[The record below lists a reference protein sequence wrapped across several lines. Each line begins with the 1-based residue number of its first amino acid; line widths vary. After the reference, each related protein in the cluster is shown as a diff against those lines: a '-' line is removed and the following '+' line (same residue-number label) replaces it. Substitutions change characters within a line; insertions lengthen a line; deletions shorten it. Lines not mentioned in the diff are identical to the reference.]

1 MTLAASAALA
11 RLGDA
16 YWEFVLRSN
25 PAYATYLGD
34 SRYDALLADVGP
46 DQRER
51 TRREIESFR
60 RELQAIPVAEL
71 SDAEQVS
78 WDILRRKFDEIL
90 EEQRHRFYQWQIDQM
105 SGPQVSLFELI
116 NYHPLRTRRNAEDLL
131 ARFRAFPRFIDQTI
145 ENLREGLRE
154 GRTTPR
160 IILQRILG
168 QLDAISKLSPS
179 DSPLGQAVARLPSD
193 AAPVAPAL
201 AAAIAGDVFPAFARL
216 QAFLRDECLPAARNS
231 VGIWDIAGGRDAY
244 AFCVAAH
251 TTVDHDPQELHEIG
265 MQELQSLQKEMR
277 EIARGRGHTGDL
289 KSFQEALKADRSNFL
304 STRDEVL
311 DRFRQ
316 ILREID
322 ARLPRYFGRLPKTG
336 YVVKS
341 IEEYRERD
349 APAAFYYPPS
359 EDGSRPGIFYANT
372 LEPNTKPVY
381 NMAALAAHEAVPG
394 HHLQIAISIERKD
407 LPRFRRN
414 GHFTAFVEGWALYTE
429 RLAKE
434 MGVYADELSVFGML
448 TYQAWRACRLVVDT
462 GLHAMHWSRQRAIDF
477 FRDHL
482 AIPELEILNEIDR
495 YIIWPGQALGYMV
508 GCREILA
515 LRQQA
520 RERLGSRFDLA
531 AFHDRVLENGSIP
544 LSTLRSVVERW
555 CAQVESAAR

>member
-1 MTLAASAALA
+1 MTATASAALA

-16 YWEFVLRSN
+16 YWEFILRSN
-25 PAYATYLGD
+25 PTYATYLGD
-34 SRYDALLADVGP
+34 SRYDALLSDIGP
-46 DQRER
+46 EQRER
-51 TRREIESFR
+51 IRRDIEAFQ
-60 RELQAIPVAEL
+60 RELHAIPVAEL
-71 SDAEQVS
+71 SDAEKVS
-78 WDILRRKFDEIL
+78 WDILRRKFHETL

-105 SGPQVSLFELI
+105 SGPQVSLFELV
-116 NYHPLRTRRNAEDLL
+116 NYHPLRTKRNAEDLL
-131 ARFRAFPRFIDQTI
+131 ARFRAFPRFIEQTI

-154 GRTTPR
+154 RRTTPR
-160 IILQRILG
+160 IILERILG
-168 QLDAISKLSPS
+168 QLDAISMLRPS
-179 DSPLGQAVARLPSD
+179 DSPLGQAVARLPAD
-193 AAPVAPAL
+193 AAPVGPAL
-201 AAAIAGDVFPAFARL
+201 AAAVAEDVFPAFAKLRT
-216 QAFLRDECLPAARNS
+216 FLRDECLGAARDS
-231 VGIWDIAGGRDAY
+231 AGIWDIPGGAEAY

-251 TTVDHDPQELHEIG
+251 TTVEYDPQELHDVG
-265 MQELQSLQKEMR
+265 MQELHSLQKEMR
-277 EIARGRGHTGDL
+277 EIARRRGHTGDL
-289 KSFQEALKADRSNFL
+289 KDFREALKADRRNFL
-304 STRDEVL
+304 STREEVL
-311 DRFRQ
+311 ERFRT
-316 ILREID
+316 ILRGID
-322 ARLPRYFGRLPKTG
+322 AMLPRYFGRLPKTG

-359 EDGSRPGIFYANT
+359 EDGTRPGIFYANT
-372 LEPNTKPVY
+372 HEPNTKPVY

-394 HHLQIAISIERKD
+394 HHLQIALSMERQD

-434 MGVYADELSVFGML
+434 MGVYADDLSVFGML

-462 GLHAMHWSRQRAIDF
+462 GLHAMRWSRQRAIDF

-482 AIPELEILNEIDR
+482 AIPEMETLNEIDR

-520 RERLGSRFDLA
+520 RERLGRRFDLA

-555 CAQVESAAR
+555 CAQVETGAR